1 MSGQDLFL
9 ELSEKVALMDTALK
23 QLKKR
28 GKEYAK
34 AEYEYRVGLR
44 KQILLERENGVPVS
58 IVSDIARGEPEIALL
73 KMQRDI
79 ADTVYKAAMEAINV
93 YKIQVRV
100 IENTIER
107 EYLG

>member
-1 MSGQDLFL
+1 MSGQELFL

-23 QLKKR
+23 QLGKR

-34 AEYEYRVGLR
+34 AEHDYRVALR
-44 KQILLERENGVPVS
+44 KQILLERENGVSVT
-58 IVSDIARGEPEIALL
+58 IVGDIARGHSDIALL

-79 ADTVYKAAMEAINV
+79 AETVYKAAMEAINV

-100 IENTIER
+100 LENTIER
-107 EYLG
+107 EYRG